1 MHSAVLLF
9 LFCFFPS
16 MHETSFYS
24 NHSQSQEKS
33 HPEFGHF
40 ILNVL
45 CDVLSDDWKIDL
57 RLRIHPDP
65 IHGFWYGLKVLQGE
79 RGAELSLPSLEYVY
93 LSVEKDTCMVYNLLN
108 E

>member
-1 MHSAVLLF
+1 M
-9 LFCFFPS
+9 
-16 MHETSFYS
+16 
-24 NHSQSQEKS
+24 
-33 HPEFGHF
+33 
-40 ILNVL
+40 
-45 CDVLSDDWKIDL
+45 DL

>member
-16 MHETSFYS
+16 MNETSFYN

-45 CDVLSDDWKIDL
+45 CDILSDDWKIDL
-57 RLRIHPDP
+57 RLRIHPDLLQCCETLLRDEGL
-65 IHGFWYGLKVLQGE
+65 IASFHKKRTGMEEIYGM
-79 RGAELSLPSLEYVY
+79 R
-93 LSVEKDTCMVYNLLN
+93 
-108 E
+108 